1 MSLLN
6 KIQDILVDI
15 LDVES
20 EDIGAETYLIRDL
33 DAESIDLLEL
43 AVALNAAFNIDVK
56 DDDIFF
62 HNFRSYVNEAREKN
76 IDIPAYLM
84 EKLPFLTHERVD
96 EILSDLEGGPVLKV
110 KDLIRYVEW
119 RHAQSA

>member
-62 HNFRSYVNEAREKN
+62 RNFRPYVNEAREKD